1 MVFYGAIMATLADL
15 QQALG
20 NPNVRKMLDLIAST
34 EGTTKN
40 GYNTAFGG
48 GRFDNLSAH
57 PNVRSAFTQTDGNQ
71 NSTTAA
77 GRYQFLKGTWD
88 GLSKQYGFR
97 DFSPKAQDMGAI
109 ALLAQNGALKD
120 AMNGDFQTA
129 IQKSGKTWASL
140 PSSQY
145 AQNKKSWDYV
155 NQQLGRGV
163 GSKTSTLTVA
173 DLEKQYGKGNSF
185 SFNGNDQTAPNSV
198 ASLEAQYGKGIDFD
212 FGQPNQAITTEQ
224 NPLTVSDLEA
234 QYGKGIDYNFQG

>member
-1 MVFYGAIMATLADL
+1 MATLSEL

-71 NSTTAA
+71 NFTTAA

-145 AQNKKSWDYV
+145 AQNKKSWADV
-155 NQQLGRGV
+155 NKALGQSNQQYQPQMISPDDMRKLNSSNQYNPEIIRADDM
-163 GSKTSTLTVA
+163 KRLLQTPTLQQQDYKPEMISA
-173 DLEKQYGKGNSF
+173 DQMAQLIPQMKQ
-185 SFNGNDQTAPNSV
+185 V
-198 ASLEAQYGKGIDFD
+198 
-212 FGQPNQAITTEQ
+212 
-224 NPLTVSDLEA
+224 
-234 QYGKGIDYNFQG
+234 

>member
-1 MVFYGAIMATLADL
+1 MATLAQL
-15 QQALG
+15 QEALG
-20 NPNVRKMLDLIAST
+20 NPNVRKMLDLISNT

-57 PNVRSAFTQTDGNQ
+57 PNVRSSFTQTDGKSNF
-71 NSTTAA
+71 TTAA

-97 DFSPKAQDMGAI
+97 DFSPQAQDMGAI

-120 AMNGDFQTA
+120 AMNGDFQSA

-155 NQQLGRGV
+155 NKNLGQDAQAYKPETISAKDMQNIMKNQQYSPEIL
-163 GSKTSTLTVA
+163 SAEDMKSITSPTPQQNKYVPDIISA
-173 DLEKQYGKGNSF
+173 DQMSQLVPQIKQ
-185 SFNGNDQTAPNSV
+185 V
-198 ASLEAQYGKGIDFD
+198 
-212 FGQPNQAITTEQ
+212 
-224 NPLTVSDLEA
+224 
-234 QYGKGIDYNFQG
+234 